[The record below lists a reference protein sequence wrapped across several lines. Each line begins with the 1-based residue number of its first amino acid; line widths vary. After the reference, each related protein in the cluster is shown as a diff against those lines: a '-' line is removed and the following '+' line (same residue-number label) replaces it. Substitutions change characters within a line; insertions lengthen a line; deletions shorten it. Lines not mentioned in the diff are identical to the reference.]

1 MFSQDGRA
9 TFTEGLRR
17 RRGRPRISLSAV
29 RVSVRLPDRVY
40 DEIDRA
46 ARQQDASVPDI
57 IRRIL
62 TREFRR

>member
-1 MFSQDGRA
+1 
-9 TFTEGLRR
+9 
-17 RRGRPRISLSAV
+17 V